1 MLLSRQ
7 ILFQRTQLHVAVEN
21 ELQSGLIRVSD
32 FLFDKSDCLAGL
44 Q

>member
-7 ILFQRTQLHVAVEN
+7 IFFKLTQLHVAVEHK
-21 ELQSGLIRVSD
+21 LQSGLIRVGD
-32 FLFDKSDCLAGL
+32 FLFDKSDGLAGL